1 MNNAYYYY
9 PPSQSQVFINPFD
22 PSYSSRDQLYYDQSN
37 PNLSAVHRSRYNK
50 CSSYNH
56 LYEYDDMCPDN
67 AYYYDYPPNNW
78 SVHNA
83 SYYNHSPEYRQ
94 LRRDKSSLPDIQ
106 AERHGPYHV
115 NPSMPNA
122 DIHAWMPSHSSH
134 GAPMMDPMT
143 QQLFLGTLPC
153 TTSWPLIPPNPFN
166 IPPPVLPPFFPMI
179 PSYSSTMDQAST
191 LSSPNMAS
199 FQPPGALVSPDVSNN
214 ASNSEIMASNA
225 SSAEAQPSGETVKD
239 DDGITNKNASE
250 SESSTTAHNQLGD
263 PLAPQSRTRSQ
274 ERRRS
279 SIMESI
285 LSSLFLAHPTKI
297 QYPKIENTSSFVSLD
312 DVLLQASKER
322 QGTSSVPLGQQGGA
336 SADAGKS
343 KPISSLQLDR
353 SRKTSQRLSRKA
365 YELQKRKYVWCYKPT
380 KDESETSE
388 TEKDIFWTA
397 FDVKNQKILD
407 NKYVAENYKRTIE
420 SQQKNEEDNDVKDLV
435 ERIKDLPPDAFVV
448 LNTQSKITG
457 PVVVAP
463 YDGIAWYT
471 DNSNNSLVH
480 RLLQVAMI
488 ALNENNKF
496 VVSNDLMSSDISD
509 EKSANSSGLRRSK
522 SLNVFTSRLISA
534 IAGYN

>member
-1 MNNAYYYY
+1 MDNAYHYY
-9 PPSQSQVFINPFD
+9 PPSQSQVFIDPFD
-22 PSYSSRDQLYYDQSN
+22 PSYSSRDQLYYDHSN
-37 PNLSAVHRSRYNK
+37 PNLSAMHRSRYNRR
-50 CSSYNH
+50 SSYNH
-56 LYEYDDMCPDN
+56 LYEYDEMYSDN

-78 SVHNA
+78 PVHNA

-94 LRRDKSSLPDIQ
+94 LRSARSSLPDIQ

-115 NPSMPNA
+115 NPSIPNT
-122 DIHAWMPSHSSH
+122 DIHAWMSSHSSH

-143 QQLFLGTLPC
+143 QRLFLSTLPS
-153 TTSWPLIPPNPFN
+153 TTSWPLIPPNPFD
-166 IPPPVLPPFFPMI
+166 IPPLVLPPFFPI
-179 PSYSSTMDQAST
+179 IQSYSSTMDQAST
-191 LSSPNMAS
+191 FSSPNMAS
-199 FQPPGALVSPDVSNN
+199 FQPPGVLVSPGISNN
-214 ASNSEIMASNA
+214 AINSETTTSNA
-225 SSAEAQPSGETVKD
+225 SSVKAQPSEETVKD
-239 DDGITNKNASE
+239 NGITNKSTSE
-250 SESSTTAHNQLGD
+250 PESSTTAHNQVGD

-297 QYPKIENTSSFVSLD
+297 QYPKIEKTSSFVSLD
-312 DVLLQASKER
+312 DALLQASKER
-322 QGTSSVPLGQQGGA
+322 QETSSVSLGQQGSA

-343 KPISSLQLDR
+343 KPISPLQLDL

-388 TEKDIFWTA
+388 KDIFWTA

-407 NKYVAENYKRTIE
+407 NKYAAENYKRTIK
-420 SQQKNEEDNDVKDLV
+420 SQQKNEKDNDSRDFV

-457 PVVVAP
+457 PVIVAP

-471 DNSNNSLVH
+471 DNSNDSLVH
-480 RLLQVAMI
+480 RLLQVAMV

-496 VVSNDLMSSDISD
+496 VVSNDLMSSDMND
-509 EKSANSSGLRRSK
+509 KKSVSNSGLRRSK
-522 SLNVFTSRLISA
+522 SFNVFTSKLINA
-534 IAGYN
+534 IAGC

>member
-1 MNNAYYYY
+1 MNNAYHYY
-9 PPSQSQVFINPFD
+9 PPSQRQVFINPFD

-37 PNLSAVHRSRYNK
+37 PNLSAVHRSRYNRR
-50 CSSYNH
+50 SSYNH
-56 LYEYDDMCPDN
+56 LYENEEMYPDN

-83 SYYNHSPEYRQ
+83 SYYNHNPEYRQ
-94 LRRDKSSLPDIQ
+94 LRRVRSSLPDIQ

-115 NPSMPNA
+115 NPSMPNT

-134 GAPMMDPMT
+134 GVPMMDPMT

-153 TTSWPLIPPNPFN
+153 TTSWPLIPPNPFD
-166 IPPPVLPPFFPMI
+166 IPSFVLPPFFPVI
-179 PSYSSTMDQAST
+179 QSYSSTMGQAST

-199 FQPPGALVSPDVSNN
+199 FQPQEALVGPDVSNN
-214 ASNSEIMASNA
+214 AINSEIMTSNA
-225 SSAEAQPSGETVKD
+225 SSAEAQPLGETVKGD
-239 DDGITNKNASE
+239 NGITNKSASE
-250 SESSTTAHNQLGD
+250 PESSTTACNQLED

-274 ERRRS
+274 VRRRS

-297 QYPKIENTSSFVSLD
+297 QYPKIENASSFVSLD
-312 DVLLQASKER
+312 DALLQVPKER
-322 QGTSSVPLGQQGGA
+322 QETSSVPLGQQGSA

-343 KPISSLQLDR
+343 EPISPLQLDL

-380 KDESETSE
+380 KDESET
-388 TEKDIFWTA
+388 EKDIFWTA

-407 NKYVAENYKRTIE
+407 NKYAAENYKRTIK
-420 SQQKNEEDNDVKDLV
+420 SQQKNEEDNGAKDLV

-448 LNTQSKITG
+448 LNAQSKITG

-480 RLLQVAMI
+480 RLLQVAMV

-496 VVSNDLMSSDISD
+496 VVSNDLMSSDINNK
-509 EKSANSSGLRRSK
+509 KSASNSGLRRSK
-522 SLNVFTSRLISA
+522 SLNVFTSKLIST
-534 IAGYN
+534 IAGY

>member
-1 MNNAYYYY
+1 MNNTYHYY
-9 PPSQSQVFINPFD
+9 PPFQSQVFINPFD
-22 PSYSSRDQLYYDQSN
+22 PSYCSGDQPYYDQSN
-37 PNLSAVHRSRYNK
+37 PNLSTMHRSRCNRR
-50 CSSYNH
+50 SNYNH
-56 LYEYDDMCPDN
+56 YYEYDELCPDN
-67 AYYYDYPPNNW
+67 EYYYDYPPNNW
-78 SVHNA
+78 SIHDT
-83 SYYNHSPEYRQ
+83 SYYSHGPGYRQ
-94 LRRDKSSLPDIQ
+94 LRRARSSLPDIQ

-115 NPSMPNA
+115 NPSMPNT

-153 TTSWPLIPPNPFN
+153 TTSWPLIPPNPFD
-166 IPPPVLPPFFPMI
+166 ISPLVLPPFFPI
-179 PSYSSTMDQAST
+179 IQSYSSTMGQAST

-199 FQPPGALVSPDVSNN
+199 FQPPGALISPDVSSN
-214 ASNSEIMASNA
+214 AISSETMASNA
-225 SSAEAQPSGETVKD
+225 SSAEAQSSVETVKE
-239 DDGITNKNASE
+239 DDGITNKSASE

-263 PLAPQSRTRSQ
+263 PLVSQSRTRSQ

-297 QYPKIENTSSFVSLD
+297 QHPKIENTSSFISLD
-312 DVLLQASKER
+312 DALLQAFKER
-322 QGTSSVPLGQQGGA
+322 QETYPVPLGQQRSA

-343 KPISSLQLDR
+343 KPISQLQLDL
-353 SRKTSQRLSRKA
+353 SRKTSQQLSRKA

-380 KDESETSE
+380 KDESETSD

-407 NKYVAENYKRTIE
+407 NKYAAENYKRTIK
-420 SQQKNEEDNDVKDLV
+420 SQQKNDKGNDAKDLV

-448 LNTQSKITG
+448 LNAQSKITG
-457 PVVVAP
+457 PMVVAP

-471 DNSNNSLVH
+471 DNSNNNLVH
-480 RLLQVAMI
+480 RLLQVATI

-496 VVSNDLMSSDISD
+496 VISNDLMSSDVSD
-509 EKSANSSGLRRSK
+509 KKSASNSGLRRSK
-522 SLNVFTSRLISA
+522 SLNVFTSKLISA
-534 IAGYN
+534 IAGY